1 LFCNFQRVQT
11 KNNRDDSLFQDHEWL
26 SKPSQLTI
34 RITLHLTL
42 KILSQLQSI
51 TSSSKNITMSPRG
64 NKSKSTPS
72 SRFSHFRSTDTTST
86 HEHEVTP
93 ASTLSSSTPASSDS
107 ESSSKTSKAKVSKV
121 EQFDAKTKKLAAGV
135 GKNNRKLTPKE
146 KKCLMKERKK
156 VEKMESKI
164 RKGEEMA
171 KAEQERGEGDE
182 VVENCE
188 V

>member
-1 LFCNFQRVQT
+1 
-11 KNNRDDSLFQDHEWL
+11 
-26 SKPSQLTI
+26 
-34 RITLHLTL
+34 
-42 KILSQLQSI
+42 
-51 TSSSKNITMSPRG
+51 MSPRG

-107 ESSSKTSKAKVSKV
+107 ESSSKLKTSKAKVSKV

-135 GKNNRKLTPKE
+135 GKSNRKLTPKE

-164 RKGEEMA
+164 RKVEEMA
-171 KAEQERGEGDE
+171 KAEQERGEDDE